1 MSRVDLNADL
11 GEAAGEE
18 PIYTLV
24 SSANVACGGHTGDA
38 ESMRRAIRLAQ
49 AHGVAIGAHP
59 AYPDREAFGRRSIA
73 ISTEALTAAIAD
85 QIRELLRLAAEAGAS
100 VTHVKPHGALYNDAA
115 RDPRIAAAVADGV
128 RLVSDELLVFGLAGS
143 PALASW
149 AAAGLRTAAEGFAD
163 RAYRSDGTLV
173 PRSEPGALLLDPQ
186 NAATQAVALVRS
198 GRVDTLCVHSDTPG
212 AVTILAAVRRR
223 FADEDIRIASLADH
237 SARN

>member
-18 PIYTLV
+18 PLYALV

-59 AYPDREAFGRRSIA
+59 AYPDREAFGRRSVA
-73 ISTEALTAAIAD
+73 ISTEALAAALAE
-85 QIRELLRLAAEAGAS
+85 QIRDLVRLAKEAGARI
-100 VTHVKPHGALYNDAA
+100 THVKPHGALYNDAA

-128 RLVSDELLVFGLAGS
+128 RRVSDELLLFGLAGS
-143 PALASW
+143 SALGSW

-163 RAYRSDGTLV
+163 RGYRGDGTLV

-186 NAATQAVALVRS
+186 LAAVQAVALVRS
-198 GRVDTLCVHSDTPG
+198 GRVETLCVHSDTPG
-212 AVTILAAVRRR
+212 AVAILAAVRRL
-223 FADEDIRIASLADH
+223 FADEGIDVASLADRG
-237 SARN
+237 ARN